1 MSNVMNNEQAEM
13 TDDTGAQQSG
23 WVMFAGC
30 LMVMAG
36 LFHMITG
43 LVALFQPTVVY
54 LTTASNLL
62 VLDYTQWG
70 WTHLLIGVIVTAS
83 AASLFAGKLWG
94 RIFAVFMA
102 TVSAIANFGF
112 ISSYPLWSLMIIAID
127 VMIIYSITV
136 NGGLKRA

>member
-1 MSNVMNNEQAEM
+1 MSDVMSNEQVDM
-13 TDDTGAQQSG
+13 TDDTGIEQSG

-30 LMVMAG
+30 LMIVAG

-43 LVALFQPTVVY
+43 LVAIFQPTVY
-54 LTTASNLL
+54 LTTANNLL

-70 WTHLLIGVIVTAS
+70 WTHLLIGVILAAS

-94 RIFAVFMA
+94 RIFAVFIA

-112 ISSYPLWSLMIIAID
+112 ISSYPLWSIMIIAID

-136 NGGLKRA
+136 NGGLKKA